1 MPSHHGVRPMLTVGL
16 PAPAFSLPDADM
28 EMADLAEY
36 LGQWLVLYFYPKD
49 DTPGCTTEA
58 IEFSDLEDEFGRSNC
73 KVIGIS
79 KDDCISHAA
88 FRDKHGL
95 AVRLLSDQDGKVCEL
110 YAVWQEKE
118 KDGIKKMGIV
128 RSTFVIDPE
137 GILQYAQ
144 YSVTAKGH
152 AHEIL
157 NFIRQAIA

>member
-1 MPSHHGVRPMLTVGL
+1 MPSQYGAFPMLTVGQ
-16 PAPAFSLPDADM
+16 PAPVFSLPDADM
-28 EMADLAEY
+28 EIADLSGY
-36 LGQWLVLYFYPKD
+36 RGQWLVLYFYPKD

-58 IEFSDLEDEFGRSNC
+58 IEFSDLEDEFGRLHC
-73 KVIGIS
+73 QVIGIS

-95 AVRLLSDQDGKVCEL
+95 AVRLLSDQDGKVCEH

-128 RSTFVIDPE
+128 RSTFVIDPQ
-137 GILQYAQ
+137 GVLQFAQ
-144 YSVTAKGH
+144 YGVVAKGH

-157 NFIRQAIA
+157 KFVRQVAA